1 MLKLARDRLTPRG
14 EYGAPR
20 QPYGHLLLVAL
31 ISSVAVSTP

>member
-20 QPYGHLLLVAL
+20 QPYGHLVAL
-31 ISSVAVSTP
+31 MSSVAVSTP